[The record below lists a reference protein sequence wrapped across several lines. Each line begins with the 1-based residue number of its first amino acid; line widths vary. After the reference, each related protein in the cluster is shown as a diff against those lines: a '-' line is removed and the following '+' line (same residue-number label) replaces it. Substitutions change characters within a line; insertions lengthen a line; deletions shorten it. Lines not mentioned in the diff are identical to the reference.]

1 MSAVPL
7 LSVKGLSC
15 GYNHQMAVAELS
27 FDIAETELCCLL
39 GPSGCGKS
47 TLLRAI
53 AGFVSPLSGHIE
65 LRGRQIASPTRQMP
79 PEKRRIG
86 LVFQDYALFPHMT
99 AADNIGF
106 TLHRETAGKRRHFV
120 SELLELV
127 QLSAADGD
135 RFPHELSGGE
145 QQRIALA
152 RGLAQNPAL
161 LLLDEPFSNL
171 DSHLRTTLNRALK
184 DWLQKRSIA
193 ALLVTH
199 DQEEGF
205 AFADRMGVLY
215 AGRRQQWDTPYNLYH
230 RPANR
235 FTASFVGQGSFLSG
249 QLDSNRAIVT
259 ALGSFPAPADLRAAA
274 GEFVDVLI
282 PTRRYHLCGKETNA
296 DPLSHRTTGFFR
308 RSDFVHS
315 ATDGR
320 HLASPSLMPSHRDLA
335 VGEEIGIRTDLKHLI
350 TFPKTADAGH

>member
-7 LSVKGLSC
+7 LSVKALSC

-53 AGFVSPLSGHIE
+53 AGFVPPLSGHIE
-65 LRGRQIASPTRQMP
+65 LRGRLIASPTRQMP

-127 QLSAADGD
+127 QLSDADGD

-259 ALGSFPAPADLRAAA
+259 ALGSFPAPAGLRAAA

-282 PTRRYHLCGKETNA
+282 RPDDIIYAERKQTPIHCRIEQRVFSGDRILYTLRLA
-296 DPLSHRTTGFFR
+296 DGTYL
-308 RSDFVHS
+308 
-315 ATDGR
+315 
-320 HLASPSLMPSHRDLA
+320 PSLMPSHRDLA

-350 TFPKTADAGH
+350 AFPKTADTGH